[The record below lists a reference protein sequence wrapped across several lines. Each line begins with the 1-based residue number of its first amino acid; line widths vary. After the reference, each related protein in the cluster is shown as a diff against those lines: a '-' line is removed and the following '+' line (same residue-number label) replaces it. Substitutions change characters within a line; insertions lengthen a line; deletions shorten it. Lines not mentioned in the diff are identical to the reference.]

1 MISGCIRSGVAE
13 LWANK
18 RMVLPFY
25 LANLFFGLLVMIP
38 FAYALDDFVGMSMM
52 REKLGVGMDYDFLI
66 EFLFYGGNALTS
78 VKGMVTLVPF
88 AYWLAAIF
96 LSGGALAVFAGGAR
110 YTPSLFWSGAAAYFG
125 RFVRLALMILPI
137 MIALFCLRYLASLF
151 QWIFFG
157 SDPYE
162 YVTYWGA
169 WIKMGLGY
177 VGLILGGLIFDYA
190 RIHMVLTETRKTRL
204 SLWRGIRF
212 AAGHPVKTLALALL
226 IFASGWL
233 ILLVYYG
240 VSGLLAIPSWVVLI
254 VLVAVQQVY
263 VVWRMALRL
272 TAYSSQMVLYRR
284 LNTQ

>member
-1 MISGCIRSGVAE
+1 MIFGCVRSGVAG

-18 RMVLPFY
+18 RMLLPFY

-38 FAYALDDFVGMSMM
+38 FAYALDDFIGMSMM
-52 REKLGVGMDYDFLI
+52 REKLGGGMDYDFLF
-66 EFLFYGGNALTS
+66 EFPHYAGNGLSS
-78 VKGMVTLVPF
+78 VTGMVTLVPF
-88 AYWLAAIF
+88 AYWLAALF

-125 RFVRLALMILPI
+125 RFVRLAIMVLPI

-151 QWIFFG
+151 QWVFFG

-177 VGLILGGLIFDYA
+177 IGLILGGLFFDYA
-190 RIHMVLTETRKTRL
+190 RIHMVLTDARKARL
-204 SLWRGIRF
+204 SLRHGIRF
-212 AAGHPVKTLALALL
+212 AAGRPAKTLGLALL

-233 ILLVYYG
+233 TLFAYYV
-240 VSGLLAIPSWVVLI
+240 VSGLLAVPSWVVLM
-254 VLVAVQQVY
+254 VLVIVQQIY
-263 VVWRMALRL
+263 IVWRMALRL
-272 TAYSSQMVLYRR
+272 TAYSSQMMLYRR
-284 LNTQ
+284 LNS